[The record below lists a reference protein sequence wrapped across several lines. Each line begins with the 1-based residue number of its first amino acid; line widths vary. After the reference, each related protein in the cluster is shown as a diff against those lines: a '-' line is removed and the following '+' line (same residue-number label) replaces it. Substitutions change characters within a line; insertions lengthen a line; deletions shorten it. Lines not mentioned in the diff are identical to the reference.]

1 MAASQDILVDL
12 FGRIEAFFGRLE
24 IYTEIPLTLAMT
36 NKMVEITVEVLN
48 IIATATK
55 EMKQSRTSE
64 FVLYQTI
71 LISYLFRKVCKESG
85 RAYGFGGW
93 DKDA

>member
-1 MAASQDILVDL
+1 MAASQDLLIDL

-24 IYTEIPLTLAMT
+24 VYTRIPLTLAMT
-36 NKMVEITVEVLN
+36 NKMVEITVEVLD
-48 IIATATK
+48 ILAIATK

-71 LISYLFRKVCKESG
+71 LISH
-85 RAYGFGGW
+85 
-93 DKDA
+93 

>member
-1 MAASQDILVDL
+1 MAASQDLLIDL

-24 IYTEIPLTLAMT
+24 VYTGIPLTLAMT
-36 NKMVEITVEVLN
+36 NKMVEITVEVLD
-48 IIATATK
+48 ILAIATK

-71 LISYLFRKVCKESG
+71 LISH
-85 RAYGFGGW
+85 
-93 DKDA
+93 

>member
-1 MAASQDILVDL
+1 MAGSQDLLIDL

-24 IYTEIPLTLAMT
+24 VYTGIPLTLAMT
-36 NKMVEITVEVLN
+36 NKMVEITVEVLD
-48 IIATATK
+48 ILAIATK

-71 LISYLFRKVCKESG
+71 LISH
-85 RAYGFGGW
+85 
-93 DKDA
+93 